1 MQTRR
6 QTKEAAATAS
16 AQVYHHHISQTPSAN
31 AIAAQGVQ
39 SLTTFHS
46 TSGYG
51 SQHTNDSENDN
62 NDNNNEPQ
70 IYKVFE
76 YDENDK
82 GIFEVNIDFDGA
94 SEAWKENKKSSGNGC
109 YKYRCI
115 AFVAKTGIKCEKFS
129 KSGCDY
135 CAMHNKK

>member
-6 QTKEAAATAS
+6 QTKEAAAVH
-16 AQVYHHHISQTPSAN
+16 VYHNHINDNTNYSQ
-31 AIAAQGVQ
+31 
-39 SLTTFHS
+39 
-46 TSGYG
+46 
-51 SQHTNDSENDN
+51 NDVDNDNDNSDN
-62 NDNNNEPQ
+62 NDGPV

-109 YKYRCI
+109 YKYTCI
-115 AFVAKTGIKCEKFS
+115 AFVAKTGLKCDKFS

>member
-31 AIAAQGVQ
+31 A
-39 SLTTFHS
+39 H
-46 TSGYG
+46 G

-62 NDNNNEPQ
+62 NDDNSEPQ

-115 AFVAKTGIKCEKFS
+115 AFVAKTGIKCDKFS

>member
-6 QTKEAAATAS
+6 QTKEAAATATAVTAAS
-16 AQVYHHHISQTPSAN
+16 VEVYRHNIS
-31 AIAAQGVQ
+31 
-39 SLTTFHS
+39 
-46 TSGYG
+46 
-51 SQHTNDSENDN
+51 HTNDSENDID
-62 NDNNNEPQ
+62 NDNNEHT

-115 AFVAKTGIKCEKFS
+115 AFVAKTGIKCENFS

-135 CAMHNKK
+135 CAMHNKNKIKYLDILYYEKSYFRKRR

>member
-16 AQVYHHHISQTPSAN
+16 AEVYHHHIS
-31 AIAAQGVQ
+31 
-39 SLTTFHS
+39 
-46 TSGYG
+46 
-51 SQHTNDSENDN
+51 HTNDSENDI
-62 NDNNNEPQ
+62 DNGNNEKQ

-115 AFVAKTGIKCEKFS
+115 AFVAKTGIKCEKFA

-135 CAMHNKK
+135 CAMHNKNKIK

>member
-6 QTKEAAATAS
+6 QTKEAAAATA
-16 AQVYHHHISQTPSAN
+16 AVDVEGYHHHIS
-31 AIAAQGVQ
+31 
-39 SLTTFHS
+39 
-46 TSGYG
+46 
-51 SQHTNDSENDN
+51 HTNDIDNDID
-62 NDNNNEPQ
+62 NDNNEPQ

>member
-6 QTKEAAATAS
+6 QTKDATAAAA
-16 AQVYHHHISQTPSAN
+16 AAAAEVYHHNS
-31 AIAAQGVQ
+31 
-39 SLTTFHS
+39 
-46 TSGYG
+46 
-51 SQHTNDSENDN
+51 SENDIDN
-62 NDNNNEPQ
+62 DVDNDNNEHT

-109 YKYRCI
+109 YKYRCS
-115 AFVAKTGIKCEKFS
+115 AFVAKTGLKCDKFS

>member
-6 QTKEAAATAS
+6 QTKEAAATA
-16 AQVYHHHISQTPSAN
+16 AVEVYHHNISHTNDS
-31 AIAAQGVQ
+31 
-39 SLTTFHS
+39 
-46 TSGYG
+46 
-51 SQHTNDSENDN
+51 HTNDSENDID
-62 NDNNNEPQ
+62 NDNDNSDNTNDEPS
-70 IYKVFE
+70 INKVFE

>member
-6 QTKEAAATAS
+6 QTKEAAAATA
-16 AQVYHHHISQTPSAN
+16 AVDVEGYHHHIS
-31 AIAAQGVQ
+31 
-39 SLTTFHS
+39 
-46 TSGYG
+46 
-51 SQHTNDSENDN
+51 HTNDSENDIDN
-62 NDNNNEPQ
+62 DIDNDNNEKQ

-109 YKYRCI
+109 YKYTCI

-135 CAMHNKK
+135 CAMHNKNKIK

>member
-1 MQTRR
+1 MTQTSAMKTRS
-6 QTKEAAATAS
+6 QIKYENSGIYEA
-16 AQVYHHHISQTPSAN
+16 
-31 AIAAQGVQ
+31 
-39 SLTTFHS
+39 
-46 TSGYG
+46 
-51 SQHTNDSENDN
+51 D
-62 NDNNNEPQ
+62 
-70 IYKVFE
+70 
-76 YDENDK
+76 
-82 GIFEVNIDFDGA
+82 IDFDGA